1 MHTEKILQNH
11 CIELF
16 KKLGFKFLSSKE
28 ALSLRKNNHNVL
40 LKDILKEKLKTLN
53 DNKFAPETLERAIK
67 DLDKPLDKGLNETNK
82 SITEYLLYPQ
92 SYPVEGKKKKE
103 GLTYIDFEHPCN
115 NDFHISAEF
124 KVACHGSDKTRRP
137 DLVAFVNGIPLAVIE
152 LKKWGVDYDEA
163 IEQILKEQKNG
174 EIQNLY
180 KFIQITLAGNGIEAK
195 YGTTGTPSK
204 FYNVWEEEDEKL
216 KQWLETHITD
226 RDISKLDETIAA
238 LFSKERFLKLLKHY
252 IFFDKGVKKI
262 CRYPQFFAT
271 EKTLQRVETMQGDK
285 RNGLIWHT
293 QGSGKSLTMIMLTRL
308 LKKRFEKSKIIVVTD
323 RIDLDKQ
330 LSETFRGVAIDIKH
344 AKNGK
349 DLFKKLQSG
358 ASVITTLVHKF
369 EKLDSREPLLDK
381 NIFVLIDES
390 HRTQWGGLHE
400 AMRAVLPNACYIA
413 FTGTPLTKAEKNS
426 FVKFGGEIHRYTINQ
441 ALRDGAIVPLDYE
454 GRFIPQE
461 IEDKEGMESEFERM
475 TKNLSLE
482 AKEELKHKWSRFSKI
497 ASSEKRLECI
507 VKDIDVDFKKK
518 CGDASFKAG
527 AMFATNSKYEAT
539 KYYELFKKNTALKV
553 AYVISSNEQEEL
565 EGGHKQYIAQ
575 IWKEIISNSQ
585 CVSDEA
591 YIKKVCEEFKK
602 GDIEL
607 LIVVDKLLTGFD
619 APNALVLYIDK
630 PLKEHNLLQAIAR
643 VNRVRE
649 GKNEG
654 FIVDYRGLLGE
665 LDRALTQY
673 SSLRDFEPE
682 DIQGAVF
689 GIQDRIKEIRDSYEG
704 LEEFFKEVEHKND
717 MQSYVNVITDAY
729 KFNEFKNLFW
739 NFAHSFGVALNH
751 AKIYELLDKD
761 TIKTYKEKIKFYNEL
776 RAATQRQL
784 HISAD
789 LKEYEVCMQNLLN
802 QYINANGVNE
812 IQKLVGIFDAEF
824 ENEMQ
829 KIKDLSARADAMICA
844 TNAVIREKQE
854 SNPAFY
860 ETLTQEILKIIEEYK
875 KGRIN
880 AEEKL
885 KRAANIVQK
894 SRQGSL
900 QKSYPAS
907 IEGKRLIALYDCL
920 KTHFS
925 ALSLKED
932 LKENLV
938 ESVALEI
945 EKIYK
950 EIIAIPDWPSS
961 SEAKDKLKF
970 KVKKAFFNLEDEYQV
985 TIKNKDALCQKIWE
999 LGVKNR

>member
-1 MHTEKILQNH
+1 MYAEQILQNH

-16 KKLGFKFLSSKE
+16 KKLGFEFLSREE

-40 LKDILKEKLKTLN
+40 LKDILRERLKTLN
-53 DNKFAPETLERAIK
+53 DNKFAPDTLERAIK

-82 SITEYLLYPQ
+82 SITEYLLLPQ

-103 GLTYIDFEHPCN
+103 GLAYIDFEHPYN

-124 KVACHGSDKTRRP
+124 EVACDRGDGARRP

-152 LKKWGVDYDEA
+152 LKKWSVDYNEA
-163 IEQILKEQKNG
+163 IEQILSEQENG
-174 EIQNLY
+174 AIQNLY
-180 KFIQITLAGNGIEAK
+180 KFIQITLAGNGIKAK
-195 YGTTGTPSK
+195 YGTTGTPSQ
-204 FYNVWEEEDEKL
+204 FYNVWEEEDEGIKEGL
-216 KQWLETHITD
+216 KTHINKRKIT
-226 RDISKLDETIAA
+226 KLDETIAA

-308 LKKRFEKSKIIVVTD
+308 LKLRFERSKIIVVTD

-369 EKLDSREPLLDK
+369 EKLDSMESLLEE
-381 NIFVLIDES
+381 NIFVLIDEA

-400 AMRAVLPNACYIA
+400 AMRAVLPHACYIA

-441 ALRDGAIVPLDYE
+441 ALKDGAIVPLDYE
-454 GRFIPQE
+454 GRFVEQE
-461 IEDKEGMESEFERM
+461 VEDKEEMEDAFERM

-497 ASSEKRLECI
+497 ASVEKRLECI
-507 VKDIDVDFKKK
+507 VQDINVDFRKK
-518 CGDASFKAG
+518 CEMISFKAG
-527 AMFATNSKYEAT
+527 AIFATNSKYEAT
-539 KYYELFKKNTALKV
+539 RYYELFKKNTDLKV
-553 AYVISSNEQEEL
+553 SYVISSNEQEEL
-565 EGGHKQYIAQ
+565 EGEHKKYVAQ
-575 IWKEIISNSQ
+575 IWKETTCGN
-585 CVSDEA
+585 DEA
-591 YIKKVCEEFKK
+591 YIKKVCEEFKN

-643 VNRVRE
+643 VNRVKE
-649 GKNEG
+649 GKECG

-665 LDRALTQY
+665 LDRTLTQY

-689 GIQDRIKEIRDSYEG
+689 SIQDRIKEIQKFYTL

-717 MQSYVNVITDAY
+717 MQSYVNVITDAH

-739 NFAHSFGVALNH
+739 NFAHSFHVALNH
-751 AKIYELLDKD
+751 AKIYKFLDKE
-761 TIKTYKEKIKFYNEL
+761 TMKTYKEKIKFYNEL

-812 IQKLVGIFDAEF
+812 IQKLTSIFDVEF

-829 KIKDLSARADAMICA
+829 KIEDLSARADAMICA

-860 ETLTQEILKIIEEYK
+860 ETLTQEISKIIEEYK
-875 KGRIN
+875 QKRIS

-885 KRAANIVQK
+885 KRATNIVQK
-894 SRQGSL
+894 TKQGSL

-907 IEGKRLIALYDCL
+907 INGKRLIALYDCL

-945 EKIYK
+945 EKIYT
-950 EIIAIPDWPSS
+950 EIIAKPDWPSS
-961 SEAKDKLKF
+961 SETESEVKF
-970 KVKKAFFNLEDEYQV
+970 KVNEVFFYFEDKYQV
-985 TIKNKDALCQKIWE
+985 IIENQDALCQKIWE

>member
-1 MHTEKILQNH
+1 MHTETILQNH
-11 CIELF
+11 CIKLF
-16 KKLGFKFLSSKE
+16 EKLGFKFLSSKE

-40 LKDILKEKLKTLN
+40 LKDILKERLKTLN
-53 DNKFAPETLERAIK
+53 HNKFASETLERAIK

-152 LKKWGVDYDEA
+152 LKRWSVGFKDA
-163 IEQILKEQKNG
+163 INQILSEQKNG

-195 YGTTGTPSK
+195 YGTTGTPLK
-204 FYNVWEEEDEKL
+204 FYNVWEEEDEGIKEGL
-216 KQWLETHITD
+216 KTHITD

-308 LKKRFEKSKIIVVTD
+308 LKLRFGRSKIIVVTD

-369 EKLDSREPLLDK
+369 EKLDSMEPLLEE
-381 NIFVLIDES
+381 NIFVLIDEA
-390 HRTQWGGLHE
+390 HRTQGGSLHE

-441 ALRDGAIVPLDYE
+441 ALKDGAIVPLDYE
-454 GRFIPQE
+454 GRFVEQK
-461 IEDKEGMESEFERM
+461 IEDKEGMEDAFERM

-482 AKEELKHKWSRFSKI
+482 AKEELKRKWSRFSKI

-507 VKDIDVDFKKK
+507 VQDISMDFRKK
-518 CGDASFKAG
+518 CKRVSFKAG
-527 AMFATNSKYEAT
+527 AIFATNSKYEAT
-539 KYYELFKKNTALKV
+539 RYYELFKKNTDLKV
-553 AYVISSNEQEEL
+553 SYVISSNEQEEL
-565 EGGHKQYIAQ
+565 EGGHKKYIAQ
-575 IWKEIISNSQ
+575 IWKETTCGN
-585 CVSDEA
+585 DET
-591 YIKKVCEEFKK
+591 YIKKVCDEFKK

-643 VNRVRE
+643 VNRVKE
-649 GKNEG
+649 GKECG

-665 LDRALTQY
+665 LDRTLTQY

-689 GIQDRIKEIRDSYEG
+689 SIQDRIKEIQKFYMD

-717 MQSYVNVITDAY
+717 MQSYVNVITGAH

-739 NFAHSFGVALNH
+739 NFAHSFHVALNH
-751 AKIYELLDKD
+751 AKIYELLDKE

-812 IQKLVGIFDAEF
+812 IQKLTSIFDVEF

-829 KIKDLSARADAMICA
+829 KIEDLSARADAMICA

-875 KGRIN
+875 QKRIN

-885 KRAANIVQK
+885 KRATNIVQK
-894 SRQGSL
+894 TKQGSL

-907 IEGKRLIALYDCL
+907 IKGKRLIALYDCL

-950 EIIAIPDWPSS
+950 EITVIPDWPSS
-961 SEAKDKLKF
+961 S
-970 KVKKAFFNLEDEYQV
+970 KANEKMKSGVADIFWNIKRKYQV
-985 TIKNKDALCQKIWE
+985 IIENQDALCQKIWE